1 MVSQEPTIEQLLSS
15 QQQYQRKDGDK
26 NGETT
31 SILMDQNNK
40 LEAENDHRII
50 TNTPE
55 DIINSLHNSHI
66 CAEQEVTTLP
76 DVVRQEK
83 ENITTSQVKCLRSSE
98 ILTKGYYYINI

>member
-1 MVSQEPTIEQLLSS
+1 MVSQESTIEQLLSS

-31 SILMDQNNK
+31 SILIDQNNK
-40 LEAENDHRII
+40 LEAQNDHRII

-55 DIINSLHNSHI
+55 GLINSRHNSRI
-66 CAEQEVTTLP
+66 CAEQEVTPLP

-83 ENITTSQVKCLRSSE
+83 ENIPTSQVKCLRSSE
-98 ILTKGYYYINI
+98 ILTEVYYINF